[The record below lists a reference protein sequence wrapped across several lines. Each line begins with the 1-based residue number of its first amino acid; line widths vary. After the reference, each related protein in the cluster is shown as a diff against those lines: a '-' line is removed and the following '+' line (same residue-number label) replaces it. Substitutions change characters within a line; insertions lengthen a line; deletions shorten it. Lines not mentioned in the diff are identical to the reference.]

1 MAEGTPLMIS
11 NQITVKIEGV
21 TKDDG
26 SDHCYAFTPPG
37 MSRPVQEF
45 KTWDAQGMSQ
55 NSLPGGEKNIQYGTF
70 TIEFAGTETA
80 TAAHEW
86 MKESVEKGAEAQK
99 DITVDVKSADGSAD
113 RTYNFAGCEIE
124 SIQPSAFR
132 AGDSTVDT
140 YTLTAHP
147 TTMEIE

>member
-11 NQITVKIEGV
+11 NQIVVNIDGV
-21 TKDDG
+21 TKGDG

-37 MSRPVQEF
+37 MSRPIQEF
-45 KTWDAQGMSQ
+45 KTWDADGRSQ

-70 TIEFAGTETA
+70 SIEFAGTETA
-80 TAAHEW
+80 KAAHEW
-86 MKESVEKGAEAQK
+86 LMESVDKGAESQK
-99 DITVDVKSADGSAD
+99 DVTVEVKSADGSAD
-113 RTYNFAGCEIE
+113 RTYNLVGCEVE
-124 SIQPSAFR
+124 SVQPSAFR

-147 TTMEIE
+147 TSMTIE